1 MQISLYNYLPYKK
14 TVSEKKI
21 PAQCRS
27 EIPSCKQSLRTQNNL
42 RANYMI
48 SFKSLKATSEREY
61 MHLGT
66 SFYRDFDTLAKASL
80 YLKEKFPEGTDIMEF
95 AASNGEEAISLH
107 SLINDRNNVKYKIHC
122 YDV

>member
-14 TVSEKKI
+14 AVSEKKT
-21 PAQCRS
+21 PVPCSS
-27 EIPSCKQSLRTQNNL
+27 EIPYCKKSLLTQNNL

-80 YLKEKFPEGTDIMEF
+80 YLKETFPEGTDIMEF
-95 AASNGEEAISLH
+95 AASNGEEAITLH
-107 SLINDRNNVKYKIHC
+107 SILNLSLIHI
-122 YDV
+122 

>member
-80 YLKEKFPEGTDIMEF
+80 YL
-95 AASNGEEAISLH
+95 
-107 SLINDRNNVKYKIHC
+107 
-122 YDV
+122 